1 MAPSRAPKLTGLVVL
16 LAGTISPGIVLTLL
30 GLPAAGSAASLGAIG
45 GGIAI
50 ISTTRKNAAWASLA
64 MGIAVFLAVSTASV
78 SFVTVGVFVLIGLF
92 VGAVNVTGI
101 SAAFVFVPISAG
113 FALTQPSVLTQSAFV
128 NGLFLGLVTLGAGLV
143 PVFLVRMVA
152 KTLPVRTAPV
162 LARNVVIGY
171 AVNLALLLGLASFL
185 TIHFALNHLGA
196 WLILTIA
203 VIVQPS
209 LQATWTKGLQRAG
222 GTVLGFFIAVGV
234 AGSIPLPGLFALI
247 GNLFIVLAL
256 LGNARNR
263 PYWQYAMFLTPGI
276 VLLDGSNESILAT
289 ADDRLLAT
297 FVGALICLV
306 VLMIERPFYKA
317 AAAKAGVERY

>member
-1 MAPSRAPKLTGLVVL
+1 MPPFRAPKFTGLVFL
-16 LAGTISPGIVLTLL
+16 LLGTLSPGIVLSML
-30 GLPAAGSAASLGAIG
+30 GMPAAASAASLGAIG

-50 ISTTRKNAAWASLA
+50 ISTTRRNAAWVSLA
-64 MGIAVFLAVSTASV
+64 MGVAAFLAVSTASV
-78 SFVTVGVFVLIGLF
+78 SFVTVGVFVLIGAF
-92 VGAVNVTGI
+92 TGAMNLKGI
-101 SAAFVFVPISAG
+101 SAAFVFVPICAG
-113 FALTQPSVLTQSAFV
+113 FALTQPSVLTQSAFL
-128 NGLFLGLVTLGAGLV
+128 NGLFLGIVTLGAALV
-143 PVFLVRMVA
+143 PVALVGLVSQ
-152 KTLPVRTAPV
+152 TLPVKPV
-162 LARNVVIGY
+162 TLLPRNVVLGY
-171 AVNLALLLGLASFL
+171 AVNLAFLLGLTSFL

-222 GTVLGFFIAVGV
+222 GTLLGFFIAVGV
-234 AGSIPLPGLFALI
+234 AGSIPLPGLFVLI

-256 LGNARNR
+256 VGSARNR

-306 VLMIERPFYKA
+306 VLMVERPFYKA
-317 AAAKAGVERY
+317 AAAKSGAERY

>member
-1 MAPSRAPKLTGLVVL
+1 
-16 LAGTISPGIVLTLL
+16 
-30 GLPAAGSAASLGAIG
+30 
-45 GGIAI
+45 
-50 ISTTRKNAAWASLA
+50 
-64 MGIAVFLAVSTASV
+64 VF
-78 SFVTVGVFVLIGLF
+78 
-92 VGAVNVTGI
+92 
-101 SAAFVFVPISAG
+101 
-113 FALTQPSVLTQSAFV
+113 
-128 NGLFLGLVTLGAGLV
+128 
-143 PVFLVRMVA
+143 
-152 KTLPVRTAPV
+152 
-162 LARNVVIGY
+162 ARNVVIGY